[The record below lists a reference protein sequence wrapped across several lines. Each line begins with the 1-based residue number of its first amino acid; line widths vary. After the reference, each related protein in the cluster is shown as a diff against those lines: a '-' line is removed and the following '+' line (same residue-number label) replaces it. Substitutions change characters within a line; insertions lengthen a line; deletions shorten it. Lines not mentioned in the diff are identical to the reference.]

1 MTGSGK
7 SVIVV
12 GAGIVGVATA
22 LCLQMEGHQVTV
34 LDPKAPGTAT
44 SFGNAGSIAI
54 GGMYPTGSPGNLKQV
69 PKMLLDPTSA
79 VSVRW
84 SYLPRM
90 LPWFVRFFAASRPS
104 RVAQIASELATI
116 VPTAGAAHL
125 ALMKAH
131 RIEGI
136 VKPLGWLKVYSGEKS
151 FAGTREERETIERH
165 GANVQILNQDELRQL
180 EPALAPHFTHGAFQP
195 DNHFVTSPV
204 KLTEAYAKAFTG
216 LGGRF
221 LAEKVTRF
229 EFDGSRVRQVVT
241 DLGMYEADE
250 VVVCAGAWSGRICK
264 MLGFSVPL
272 DTERGYHLNI
282 VAEGGPRLTR
292 PVVVGDHSFV
302 LAPMQDGI
310 RLTSG
315 VEFAGLDAPADF
327 RRIRRM
333 LPLAQKAL
341 PGLSDTVTREWL
353 GYRPS
358 TPDSKP
364 VIGPAPGLS
373 NVFLG
378 FGHGHIGL
386 TLAAQTGVMLADL
399 VSGRV
404 PETGIAAFSADR
416 FSLSV

>member
-7 SVIVV
+7 SVIVI

-22 LCLQMEGHQVTV
+22 LCLQMEGHRVTV

-69 PKMLLDPTSA
+69 PRMLMDPASA
-79 VSVRW
+79 VSIRW

-90 LPWFVRFFAASRPS
+90 LPWLVRFFAASRPS
-104 RVAQIASELATI
+104 RVEQISRELASI
-116 VPTAGAAHL
+116 VPSAAEAHL
-125 ALMKAH
+125 SLMKAH

-136 VKPLGWLKVYSGEKS
+136 VKPLGWLKVYTGEKS
-151 FAGTREERETIERH
+151 FAGTLEERQTIERL

-180 EPALAPHFTHGAFQP
+180 EPALSPRFTHAAFQP
-195 DNHFVTSPV
+195 DNQFVTSPI
-204 KLTEAYAKAFTG
+204 KLTEAYAKAFIG

-229 EFDGSRVRQVVT
+229 EFDGGRVRKVVT
-241 DLGMYEADE
+241 DLDMHEADD
-250 VVVCAGAWSGRICK
+250 VVVCAGAWSGRICE
-264 MLGFSVPL
+264 MLGFGVPL

-282 VAEGGPRLTR
+282 VLEDGPKLSR
-292 PVVVGDHSFV
+292 PVVIGDHSFV

-315 VEFAGLDAPADF
+315 VEFAGVDAPPDF

-341 PGLSDTVTREWL
+341 PGLGDIINREWL

-358 TPDSKP
+358 MPDSKP
-364 VIGPAPGLS
+364 VIGLAHGMH

-386 TLAAQTGVMLADL
+386 TLAARTGYLLADL

-404 PETGIAAFSADR
+404 PSVDLMPFSAGR
-416 FSLSV
+416 F

>member
-1 MTGSGK
+1 MAGPGK
-7 SVIVV
+7 SVIVI

-22 LCLQMEGHQVTV
+22 LCLQMEGHRVTV

-69 PKMLLDPTSA
+69 PKMLMDPASA
-79 VSVRW
+79 VSIRW
-84 SYLPRM
+84 SYLPRFM
-90 LPWFVRFFAASRPS
+90 PWLVRFLEASRPS
-104 RVAQIASELATI
+104 RVAQISRELASI
-116 VPTAGAAHL
+116 VPSAAEAHL
-125 ALMKAH
+125 SLMKAH

-136 VKPLGWLKVYSGEKS
+136 VKPLGWLKVYAGEKS
-151 FAGTREERETIERH
+151 FAGTLEERQTIERL
-165 GANVQILNQDELRQL
+165 GANVQTLNQDELRQL
-180 EPALAPHFTHGAFQP
+180 EPALSPHFTHGAFQP
-195 DNHFVTSPV
+195 DNHFVTSPL
-204 KLTEAYAKAFTG
+204 KLTEAYAQALIV

-221 LAEKVTRF
+221 LGEKVTRF
-229 EFDGSRVRQVVT
+229 EFDGARVRKVIT
-241 DLGMYEADE
+241 DLGMHEADN
-250 VVVCAGAWSGRICK
+250 VVVCAGAWSGRICE
-264 MLGFSVPL
+264 MLGFGVPL

-282 VAEGGPRLTR
+282 GAEDNPKLSR

-315 VEFAGLDAPADF
+315 IEFAGIDAPPDF

-333 LPLAQKAL
+333 VPLAQKAL
-341 PGLSDTVTREWL
+341 PGLGDKITREWV
-353 GYRPS
+353 GCRPS

-364 VIGPAPGLS
+364 VIGVASGIP

-378 FGHGHIGL
+378 FGHGHLGL
-386 TLAAQTGVMLADL
+386 TLAARTGYVLADL

-404 PETGIAAFSADR
+404 PSVDLMPFSAGR
-416 FSLSV
+416 F

>member
-1 MTGSGK
+1 MTGDGK

-22 LCLQMEGHQVTV
+22 LCLQMDGHRVTV

-44 SFGNAGSIAI
+44 SFGNAGSIAV
-54 GGMYPTGSPGNLKQV
+54 GAMYPTGAPGNLKQV
-69 PKMLLDPTSA
+69 PKMLTDPASA
-79 VSVRW
+79 VSIRW

-90 LPWFVRFFAASRPS
+90 LPWLARFFAESRPHRVEQIS
-104 RVAQIASELATI
+104 RELASI
-116 VPTAGAAHL
+116 VSSAADAHL
-125 ALMKAH
+125 SLMKAH

-136 VKPLGWLKVYSGEKS
+136 VKPLGWLKVYTGEKS
-151 FAGTREERETIERH
+151 FASTFEERQTIERL

-180 EPALAPHFTHGAFQP
+180 EPALSPRFTHGAFQP

-204 KLTEAYAKAFTG
+204 KLTEAYAKAFSG
-216 LGGRF
+216 LGG
-221 LAEKVTRF
+221 LLQAERVTRF
-229 EFDGSRVRQVVT
+229 EFDDGKVRKVIT
-241 DLGMYEADE
+241 DLGMHDADD
-250 VVVCAGAWSGRICK
+250 VVVCAGAWSGRICE
-264 MLGFSVPL
+264 MLGFTVPL

-282 VAEGGPRLTR
+282 VAEEGPKLMR
-292 PVVVGDHSFV
+292 PVVVGDHGFV

-315 VEFAGLDAPADF
+315 VEFAGIDAPPDF

-341 PGLSDTVTREWL
+341 PGLGSTINREWV

-364 VIGPAPGLS
+364 VIGLAPGMR
-373 NVFLG
+373 NVYLG

-386 TLAAQTGVMLADL
+386 TLAARTGYILADL

-404 PETGIAAFSADR
+404 SSVDLMPFSASR
-416 FSLSV
+416 F

>member
-7 SVIVV
+7 SVIVI

-22 LCLQMEGHQVTV
+22 LCLQMEGHRVTV

-54 GGMYPTGSPGNLKQV
+54 GAMYPTGSPGNLKQV
-69 PKMLLDPTSA
+69 PKMLMDPASA
-79 VSVRW
+79 ISIRW

-90 LPWFVRFFAASRPS
+90 LPWLVRFFAASRPS
-104 RVAQIASELATI
+104 RVEQISRELATI
-116 VPTAGAAHL
+116 VTSAAEAHL
-125 ALMKAH
+125 GLMKAH

-136 VKPLGWLKVYSGEKS
+136 VEPLGWLKVYTGETS
-151 FAGTREERETIERH
+151 FAGTLEERQTIERL

-180 EPALAPHFTHGAFQP
+180 EPALSPRFTHGAFQP

-204 KLTEAYAKAFTG
+204 KLTEAYAKAFIG

-221 LAEKVTRF
+221 VAEKVARF
-229 EFDGSRVRQVVT
+229 ERDGSRVRKVVT
-241 DLGMYEADE
+241 DLGMHEADD
-250 VVVCAGAWSGRICK
+250 VVVCAGAWSGRICE

-282 VAEGGPRLTR
+282 VAKDGPKLSR

-310 RLTSG
+310 RLTGG
-315 VEFAGLDAPADF
+315 VEFAGVDAPPDF

-341 PGLSDTVTREWL
+341 PGLGDTINREWL
-353 GYRPS
+353 GHRPS

-364 VIGPAPGLS
+364 VIGFAPGMQ

-378 FGHGHIGL
+378 FAHGHIGL
-386 TLAAQTGVMLADL
+386 TLAARTGYLLADL

-404 PETGIAAFSADR
+404 PSVDLMPFSSGR
-416 FSLSV
+416 F

>member
-22 LCLQMEGHQVTV
+22 LCLQMEGHRVTV

-44 SFGNAGSIAI
+44 SFGNAGSIAL
-54 GGMYPTGSPGNLKQV
+54 GAMYPTGSPGNLKQV
-69 PKMLLDPTSA
+69 PKMLMDPASA
-79 VSVRW
+79 ISVRW

-104 RVAQIASELATI
+104 RVEQIARELATI
-116 VPTAGAAHL
+116 VPSAGDAHL
-125 ALMKAH
+125 SLMKAH
-131 RIEGI
+131 GIEGI
-136 VKPLGWLKVYSGEKS
+136 VKPLGWLKVYTGEKS
-151 FAGTREERETIERH
+151 FAGTLGERETIIRH
-165 GANVQILNQDELRQL
+165 GGNLQILNQDELRQL
-180 EPALAPHFTHGAFQP
+180 EPSLSPRFTHGAFQP

-204 KLTEAYAKAFTG
+204 KLTEAYAKAFIG

-221 LAEKVTRF
+221 LGEKVTRF
-229 EFDGSRVRQVVT
+229 EFDGSRVQKVVT
-241 DLGMYEADE
+241 DLGMHEADS
-250 VVVCAGAWSGRICK
+250 VVVCAGAWSGRVCK
-264 MLGFSVPL
+264 MLGFKVPL

-282 VAEGGPRLTR
+282 ISDGGPKLGR

-315 VEFAGLDAPADF
+315 IEFAGVDAAPDF

-333 LPLAQKAL
+333 LPLARKAL
-341 PGLSDTVTREWL
+341 PGLGDTITREWL
-353 GYRPS
+353 GFRPS

-364 VIGPAPGLS
+364 VIGAAPGLR

-386 TLAAQTGVMLADL
+386 TLAARTGNLLADL
-399 VSGRV
+399 VSGRD
-404 PETGIAAFSADR
+404 PSIDLGPFNAGR
-416 FSLSV
+416 F

>member
-22 LCLQMEGHQVTV
+22 LCLQMEGHRVTV

-54 GGMYPTGSPGNLKQV
+54 GAMYPTGSPGNLKQV
-69 PKMLLDPTSA
+69 PKMLIDPASA
-79 VSVRW
+79 ISVRW

-90 LPWFVRFFAASRPS
+90 LPWFARFFAASRPS
-104 RVAQIASELATI
+104 RVEQIARELATI
-116 VPTAGAAHL
+116 VPSAGDAHL

-136 VKPLGWLKVYSGEKS
+136 VKPLGWLKVYTGEKS
-151 FAGTREERETIERH
+151 FAGTLGERETIIRH
-165 GANVQILNQDELRQL
+165 GGNLQILNQDELRQL
-180 EPALAPHFTHGAFQP
+180 EPSLSPHFTHGAFQP
-195 DNHFVTSPV
+195 DNLFVTSPV
-204 KLTEAYAKAFTG
+204 KLTEAYAKAFIG

-229 EFDGSRVRQVVT
+229 EFEGSRVRKVIT
-241 DLGMYEADE
+241 DLGMHEADS

-264 MLGFSVPL
+264 MLGFKVPL

-282 VAEGGPRLTR
+282 ISDGGPTLSR

-315 VEFAGLDAPADF
+315 IEFAGVDAAPDF

-333 LPLAQKAL
+333 LPLARKAL
-341 PGLSDTVTREWL
+341 PGLGDTITREWL
-353 GYRPS
+353 GFRPS

-364 VIGPAPGLS
+364 VIGPAPGLQ

-386 TLAAQTGVMLADL
+386 TLAARTGNLLADL
-399 VSGRV
+399 VSGRD
-404 PETGIAAFSADR
+404 PSIDLGPFSSSR
-416 FSLSV
+416 F